1 MGESSGLRSAREPD
15 ASVAAAHGSDLS
27 AAWTTGACAPRSC
40 GLVVCRE
47 NDVNSR
53 PQADIAR
60 ILLIIV
66 ILSLLIF
73 GSDRRR
79 ILPASC

>member
-1 MGESSGLRSAREPD
+1 MYDRTARPQR
-15 ASVAAAHGSDLS
+15 G
-27 AAWTTGACAPRSC
+27 C
-40 GLVVCRE
+40 GWVTSRE

-73 GSDRRR
+73 DSLYIGR
-79 ILPASC
+79 PAARTTN